1 MLYARLKFLIRNTTA
16 KVNFIKIGINV
27 PSRVVFVNGIL
38 NCIAC
43 GIGFIILFRSWIR
56 NFIGIWIQYIC
67 VNFRFTRNIIFQ
79 IFTRKSNL
87 LLFNCFYFY
96 VICL

>member
-43 GIGFIILFRSWIR
+43 GRGFIILFRSW
-56 NFIGIWIQYIC
+56 IGIWIQYIC

-79 IFTRKSNL
+79 IYQKK
-87 LLFNCFYFY
+87 
-96 VICL
+96 

>member
-43 GIGFIILFRSWIR
+43 GRGFIILFRSWIR
-56 NFIGIWIQYIC
+56 NFIGIRNIC
-67 VNFRFTRNIIFQ
+67 VNFRFTRIVIYLDIYQ
-79 IFTRKSNL
+79 KK
-87 LLFNCFYFY
+87 LLFYCFYFY
-96 VICL
+96 VYMSM